1 MRIVA
6 QSRKMLVIGCVV
18 AFALASP
25 AFAAPNEQETD
36 AAIRALPWQA
46 GPATA
51 AIADKSTIAI
61 PKDGAFLN
69 SKVGTRFLELNGNL
83 PSPGISVL
91 TTPSWWAV
99 FDFDAMG
106 YVKDGEKIDADAL
119 LKTIQE
125 SDEPANEERRKQGL
139 AELHTEGWSVPP
151 HYDSDTKHLEWG
163 LRLRSSSSPPPVVN
177 YTVRLL
183 GRTGVQSAVLVT
195 NAETLNSDV
204 QSFKALLKT
213 FEFNRGERYAEFRP
227 GDHVAEIG
235 LGALVAGG
243 TAAVV
248 VKSGLWKVIL
258 AFLAASWK
266 VIAVGV
272 VAVGASVG
280 RLVKRKP
287 S

>member
-6 QSRKMLVIGCVV
+6 LPWKMFMASVVIAASVV
-18 AFALASP
+18 GP
-25 AFAAPNEQETD
+25 ARAAPTEQETD
-36 AAIRALPWQA
+36 AAIRALPWQP

-69 SKVGTRFLELNGNL
+69 DKSGTKFLELNGNL
-83 PSPGISVL
+83 PSPGTSIL
-91 TTPSWWAV
+91 TTPTWWAA
-99 FDFDAMG
+99 FDFDPMG

-119 LKTIQE
+119 LKTIKE

-139 AELHTEGWSVPP
+139 PELHTDGWSVPP
-151 HYDSDTKHLEWG
+151 HYDNETQHLEWG
-163 LRLRSSSSPPPVVN
+163 LRLSTPSSSHPVVN

-204 QSFKALLKT
+204 QSFKEVLKT
-213 FEFNRGERYAEFRP
+213 FEFKRGERYSEFRP

-243 TAAVV
+243 AAAVV

-258 AFLAASWK
+258 GFLAASWK
-266 VIAVGV
+266 LIAVGV
-272 VAVGASVG
+272 AAVGASIG
-280 RLVKRKP
+280 KLFKRKER
-287 S
+287 